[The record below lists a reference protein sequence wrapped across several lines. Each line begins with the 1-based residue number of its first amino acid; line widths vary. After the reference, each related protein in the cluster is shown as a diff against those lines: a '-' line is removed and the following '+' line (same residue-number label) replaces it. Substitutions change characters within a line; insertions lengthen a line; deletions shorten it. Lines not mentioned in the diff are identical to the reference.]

1 MTQTVCANL
10 VRLRKKSVEQGDKGE
25 PETRDNMN
33 RMFLSELENV
43 ICRTL
48 IDRIA
53 DDTLRAMYRN
63 WMAAIT
69 AGAVEETD
77 RHEWMCSWVVVW
89 AGIAYQPP
97 ERAEQSNVVS
107 LR

>member
-48 IDRIA
+48 IDRVA
-53 DDTLRAMYRN
+53 DDMLSDVPELDGGHNCR
-63 WMAAIT
+63 
-69 AGAVEETD
+69 
-77 RHEWMCSWVVVW
+77 CSR
-89 AGIAYQPP
+89 GD
-97 ERAEQSNVVS
+97 
-107 LR
+107 

>member
-25 PETRDNMN
+25 PETRDKMN
-33 RMFLSELENV
+33 RMFLIELENV

-48 IDRIA
+48 VSQLP

-77 RHEWMCSWVVVW
+77 RHAWMCTWVVVW
-89 AGIAYQPP
+89 AGNAYEPQ

>member
-69 AGAVEETD
+69 AGAVEEAD
-77 RHEWMCSWVVVW
+77 RHEWMCTWVVVW
-89 AGIAYQPP
+89 AGNAYQPQ
-97 ERAEQSNVVS
+97 ERAEQTNVVS